1 MPLSGMSAQGAL
13 APRGTIWAMT
23 AELPSTDPS
32 ALPLRERKKLR
43 TRQALIDTALE
54 LFTSRGFG
62 GVTLDELCDAV
73 EVSKRTFFRYFVS
86 KEDVAMAPT
95 QDLWRTFLDEL
106 ETSEPVGRP
115 LVELLQ
121 ETLFAA
127 LDRMTE
133 EDWAGRVLLSRRLAG
148 ETPSMEA
155 HGLHFC
161 HETSRTALDTL
172 HRRLGFDSLDDLRPQ
187 LALDLLVAAFHRALD
202 RWTARASTPTRADL
216 ATDMHSAF
224 TALPGSLTLTAA
236 PRVAPG

>member
-1 MPLSGMSAQGAL
+1 
-13 APRGTIWAMT
+13 MT

-32 ALPLRERKKLR
+32 RLPLRERKKLR
-43 TRQALIDTALE
+43 TRQALTDTALE

-73 EVSKRTFFRYFVS
+73 DVSKRTFFRYFAS

-106 ETSEPVGRP
+106 ETREPVGP

-133 EDWAGRVLLSRRLAG
+133 EDWAGRVLRSRRLAG

-155 HGLHFC
+155 HGLQFC
-161 HETSRTALDTL
+161 HKTSRTALDTL
-172 HRRLGFDSLDDLRPQ
+172 HRRFGFDSPDDLRPQ

-202 RWTARASTPTRADL
+202 RWTARAPAPTRADL
-216 ATDMHSAF
+216 AADMHSAF
-224 TALPGSLTLTAA
+224 TALPGSLTLTVA
-236 PRVAPG
+236 PRVASG